1 MQRTRRMQRNGH
13 NRRNTTDGTDATTDE
28 ASDRPFD
35 TPSFII
41 NIKLL
46 GVCFIKYS
54 VNCDLFLFIYFIRS
68 RWLEFVLFRGIKL
81 QKQTTE

>member
-1 MQRTRRMQRNGH
+1 MHSPEAATPESLKREFSGVSIQRNA
-13 NRRNTTDGTDATTDE
+13 RNVRNAMNATDGTDATTDE

-46 GVCFIKYS
+46 GVCFLNVALIVIYYCS
-54 VNCDLFLFIYFIRS
+54 FALFVA
-68 RWLEFVLFRGIKL
+68 ED
-81 QKQTTE
+81 